1 MKAAKGERL
10 FLPVILA
17 AYYGLR
23 RSEVVGLRWSNIDFE
38 NKRIYI
44 RNKASEVKE
53 NGKLQTVITD
63 EMKTESSKRALPLLP
78 EVENILREHR
88 ELQDTYRRLYRR
100 DYAKEYLDMVCV
112 DPLGNLIRPNYI
124 SERFPKML
132 KKNGLPR
139 IRFHDLRHTC
149 ASLLVSLDVNMKVIQ
164 KYLGHSNMSTTVNI
178 KNPHTFNTKR
188 SDYVWVLF
196 GKS

>member
-1 MKAAKGERL
+1 MEAAKGERL

-23 RSEVVGLRWSNIDFE
+23 RSEVVGLRWSNTDFE

-78 EVENILREHR
+78 GVEIILREHR

-100 DYAKEYLDMVCV
+100 DYIKEYLDMVCV

-124 SERFPKML
+124 SERFSKML

-139 IRFHDLRHTC
+139 IRFHDLRHPYVKHTTKNK
-149 ASLLVSLDVNMKVIQ
+149 SLQ
-164 KYLGHSNMSTTVNI
+164 KQ
-178 KNPHTFNTKR
+178 
-188 SDYVWVLF
+188 
-196 GKS
+196 KSQAINRF

>member
-1 MKAAKGERL
+1 MKISGFISATRQ
-10 FLPVILA
+10 V
-17 AYYGLR
+17 
-23 RSEVVGLRWSNIDFE
+23 
-38 NKRIYI
+38 
-44 RNKASEVKE
+44 
-53 NGKLQTVITD
+53 QTVITD
-63 EMKTESSKRALPLLP
+63 EMKTKSSKRALPLLP

-139 IRFHDLRHTC
+139 PAPFLRLHADC
-149 ASLLVSLDVNMKVIQ
+149 AQGGYEAGTDVD
-164 KYLGHSNMSTTVNI
+164 GA
-178 KNPHTFNTKR
+178 
-188 SDYVWVLF
+188 
-196 GKS
+196 